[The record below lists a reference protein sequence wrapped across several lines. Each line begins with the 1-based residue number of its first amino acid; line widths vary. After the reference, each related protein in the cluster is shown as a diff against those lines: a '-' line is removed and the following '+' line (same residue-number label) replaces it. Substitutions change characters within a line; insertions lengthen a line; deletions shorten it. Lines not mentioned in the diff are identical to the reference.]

1 MFLCVG
7 VMYDRVH
14 SREISAYG
22 GVVNTMPK
30 FAAFMVL
37 FALANA
43 GLPGTSGFVGEF
55 LVILASFKAN
65 VWYAFFAGTTLV
77 LGAAYTLWMVKRV
90 IFGEIANDHVRELTD
105 LNGREFLVLGV
116 LAIAVLLVG
125 LWRSRSWFR
134 RSSLKPVESAM
145 NGFNVAE
152 FNAGLHYAS
161 PEIFLGL
168 AACAILMLDL
178 LLSDAQR
185 SWTGVLSVLALL
197 TAAVLSAVEPVGQR
211 IVALG
216 GLYELDRMAQ
226 VLKVVT
232 LLSVAVVFV
241 YSTDYLKR
249 RAMLKG
255 EYYVLGLFATLGA
268 MALISAGSLIT
279 LYLGLELMSLCLYA
293 MVAFDRDSG
302 IAAESAIKYFV
313 LGSMA
318 SGTLLYGMSIV
329 YGVTGYLELAS
340 IALVARSGYGAN
352 IGLLF
357 GIAFI
362 IVGIGFKLG
371 AVPFHMWIPDVYEGS
386 PTCVTVFIGTASK
399 LAAFALAMRL
409 LPEALGAS
417 QPDWSQMLVVLAV
430 LSMGIG
436 TVIAIAQ
443 TNLKRMLAYSTISH
457 IGYILLGILA
467 GTPQGYQAAMFYMI
481 SYVLVTS
488 GAFGMILLL
497 ARQGFEA
504 DKLVDFR
511 GLNARSPW
519 FAGMMAILMFSL
531 AGVPPFIGFWAKLGV
546 IQAVLGVSYTWLAV
560 VAVLFSV
567 VAAFFYLRVVK
578 LMYFD
583 DPTDR
588 APIGGSTLM
597 RAVLSLNAL
606 AAFALG
612 VVPGSLIAL
621 CQRAL
626 P

>member
-1 MFLCVG
+1 
-7 VMYDRVH
+7 
-14 SREISAYG
+14 
-22 GVVNTMPK
+22 
-30 FAAFMVL
+30 
-37 FALANA
+37 
-43 GLPGTSGFVGEF
+43 
-55 LVILASFKAN
+55 
-65 VWYAFFAGTTLV
+65 
-77 LGAAYTLWMVKRV
+77 
-90 IFGEIANDHVRELTD
+90 
-105 LNGREFLVLGV
+105 
-116 LAIAVLLVG
+116 
-125 LWRSRSWFR
+125 
-134 RSSLKPVESAM
+134 M

-409 LPEALGAS
+409 LPEALGAA
-417 QPDWSQMLVVLAV
+417 QPDWSQMLVVHAV

-567 VAAFFYLRVVK
+567 VAAFFYLRVIK

-583 DPTDR
+583 EPTDS
-588 APIGGSTLM
+588 AQIGGSTLM
-597 RAVLSLNAL
+597 RTVLSLNAL

-621 CQRAL
+621 CQHAL